1 MPSLFSGLVRIDAV
15 RRMIVASVDTRD
27 DTGGQ
32 HGGGGSESSSRSVLD
47 DSNNVSDDTCPG
59 TSDDESSVFDDPPNA
74 APRQFVTEDNQ
85 DQTDLFHGELTS
97 TMHPRKRQRLH
108 WQLPSTSYTQ
118 GPFPGDGDAF
128 KIGPNG
134 ETLTMPSYL
143 AMSGYA
149 VIPNQYQP
157 QSAAAA
163 VVVPSEESSPSATSW
178 AAAIASPNAAKSSA
192 SLHVPEKKPTSK
204 SLSINWFCRL
214 SINKHFSV
222 KKGFGGRVP
231 PIHWR
236 GSDAQMIVWR
246 RMTRQEV
253 SYCIINGRRP
263 EASILSINPIQS
275 L

>member
-1 MPSLFSGLVRIDAV
+1 MPSLFSGLVRIETVGRMFVLASEDMDAG
-15 RRMIVASVDTRD
+15 S
-27 DTGGQ
+27 Q
-32 HGGGGSESSSRSVLD
+32 HGGGGSQSSSQS
-47 DSNNVSDDTCPG
+47 VSDDTGPG

-74 APRQFVTEDNQ
+74 APRQFVTEQ

-236 GSDAQMIVWR
+236 GSDAQMLVWR

>member
-1 MPSLFSGLVRIDAV
+1 MDAG
-15 RRMIVASVDTRD
+15 S
-27 DTGGQ
+27 Q
-32 HGGGGSESSSRSVLD
+32 HGGGGSQSSSQS
-47 DSNNVSDDTCPG
+47 VSDDTCPG

-74 APRQFVTEDNQ
+74 APRQFVTETETEHDQ

-97 TMHPRKRQRLH
+97 TMHPRKRQRLLH

-128 KIGPNG
+128 TIGPNG

-157 QSAAAA
+157 QSATAAA

-178 AAAIASPNAAKSSA
+178 AAAIASPNATKSSA

-236 GSDAQMIVWR
+236 GSDAQMLVWR

>member
-1 MPSLFSGLVRIDAV
+1 MFVLASEDMDAG
-15 RRMIVASVDTRD
+15 S
-27 DTGGQ
+27 Q
-32 HGGGGSESSSRSVLD
+32 HGGGGSQSSSQS
-47 DSNNVSDDTCPG
+47 VSDDTCPG
-59 TSDDESSVFDDPPNA
+59 TSDDERSVFDDPPNA
-74 APRQFVTEDNQ
+74 APRQFVTETEDEQ
-85 DQTDLFHGELTS
+85 DQTDLFHELTS

-149 VIPNQYQP
+149 VIPNQFYQP

-178 AAAIASPNAAKSSA
+178 AAAIASPNATKSSA

-236 GSDAQMIVWR
+236 GSDAKMMVWR
-246 RMTRQEV
+246 RMTRGEV
-253 SYCIINGRRP
+253 SYSTGGDQRHQSYQ
-263 EASILSINPIQS
+263 SIQFSHFSAHHPFLLPHITAR
-275 L
+275 